1 MSRQGAWTRRA
12 FLRGT
17 SAGIALLP
25 PTLFAESAEQRAR
38 SGSSGYAPHFFT
50 EAEWKFVTAAADRLI
65 PADENGPGGVESG
78 VPEFL
83 DRQLDSPYG
92 YGAFAYMQGPFLTN
106 LPAQLGYQ
114 LSYAP
119 RELYR
124 LGIAAADSQ
133 SRKIHGRSFAELEI
147 PQQDEY
153 LSQLERGAVQ
163 LTGPPAQVFFEQL
176 LNDVKQGYFADP
188 IYGGNRHMGAWK
200 MIGFPGARAD
210 FTDWINQ
217 PGKPYPYGPVSI
229 AGTSAE

>member
-1 MSRQGAWTRRA
+1 MSKQGPWTRRD
-12 FLRGT
+12 FLQGT

-25 PTLFAESAEQRAR
+25 PALLAGPTEQRGQAEP
-38 SGSSGYAPHFFT
+38 GYAPHFFT
-50 EAEWKFVTAAADRLI
+50 RAEWSFINAAVDRLI
-65 PADENGPGGVESG
+65 PADESGPGGVESG

-92 YGAFAYMQGPFLTN
+92 YGAFAYMQGPYLTD
-106 LPAQLGYQ
+106 LPPQLGYQ
-114 LSYAP
+114 LSYTP

-124 LGIAAADSQ
+124 LGIAAADTKCRQ
-133 SRKIHGRSFAELEI
+133 LHGRSFVELETA
-147 PQQDEY
+147 QQEGY

-163 LTGPPAQVFFEQL
+163 LVGPPARAFFEQL
-176 LNDVKQGYFADP
+176 LSNVREGYLADP

-217 PGKPYPYGPVSI
+217 PGKPYPYGPASI
-229 AGTSAE
+229 AGRSKA

>member
-1 MSRQGAWTRRA
+1 MSKQRPWTRRE
-12 FLRGT
+12 FLRST

-25 PTLFAESAEQRAR
+25 PTLLAGPAEQPGQAK
-38 SGSSGYAPHFFT
+38 SGYAPHFFT
-50 EAEWKFVTAAADRLI
+50 KAEWSFINAAVDRLI
-65 PADENGPGGVESG
+65 PADDSGPGGVEAG

-92 YGAFAYMQGPFLTN
+92 YGAFAYMHGPFLPD
-106 LPAQLGYQ
+106 LPPQLGYQ

-124 LGIAAADSQ
+124 LGIAAADTTCRQ
-133 SRKIHGRSFAELEI
+133 LHGRSFFELET
-147 PQQDEY
+147 PQQEAY

-163 LTGPPAQVFFEQL
+163 LAGPPARAFFEQL
-176 LNDVKQGYFADP
+176 LGNVRGGYFADP
-188 IYGGNRHMGAWK
+188 IYGGNRHNGAWK

-217 PGKPYPYGPVSI
+217 PGKLYPYGPVSI
-229 AGTSAE
+229 AGRSEG